1 MSEDIVAA
9 EGIFDPERHQALAG
23 MPWDAS
29 LARAAIG
36 EIVADFV
43 ASRRADGSWPTHLL
57 DGGELP
63 GNERH
68 WTSYFGAAG
77 AVSSLRILGAAG
89 YDAPDF
95 SSSLVEIA
103 DAYRKQP
110 DRELETGLQ
119 MGEIG
124 ILAPAV
130 LANPA
135 SRLLG
140 DRMEHAMDET
150 LGHPAREITSG
161 ETGALHAALTLFR
174 ATGHERWE
182 RQAERLARSLVDS
195 WEERA
200 NGHWHWTSHVFG
212 FQRSYYGACHGVA
225 GNGGALLRALEFL
238 PELDAETIVRRVTRT
253 LVGGALE
260 EGEGLNWPVSEDA
273 SGTRRL
279 VQWCHG
285 APGVVTALA
294 AAPPMEELDRLL
306 LGAGEL
312 VWKAGPLR
320 KGPSLCHGT
329 AGNGYALLGLVQ
341 RTGDAS
347 WLDRAR
353 AFAMHGI
360 RQRQRARSR
369 YGQGR
374 FTLWTGDGGLAVFLS
389 HCLEP
394 ERMAFP
400 GLELL

>member
-1 MSEDIVAA
+1 MSEDVPDP
-9 EGIFDPERHQALAG
+9 EGVFDPERHQPLAG
-23 MPWDAS
+23 GPWDAA
-29 LARAAIG
+29 LARTAID

-43 ASRRADGSWPTHLL
+43 TSRRADGSWPTHLL

-77 AVSSLRILGAAG
+77 AVSSLRILRAAG
-89 YDAPDF
+89 YDAPDL

-103 DAYRKQP
+103 DAYRKEP

-130 LANPA
+130 LADP
-135 SRLLG
+135 SDRPLG
-140 DRMEHAMDET
+140 DRLERAMEGI

-174 ATGHERWE
+174 ATADPRWQ
-182 RQAERLARSLVDS
+182 RQSERLARSLVQS

-238 PELDAETIVRRVTRT
+238 PELDAETIVRRVART
-253 LVGGALE
+253 LLGGALE

-294 AAPPMEELDRLL
+294 KAPPMQELDCLL
-306 LGAGEL
+306 LRAGEF

-320 KGPSLCHGT
+320 KGPGLCHGT
-329 AGNGYALLGLVQ
+329 AGNGYAFLGLAQ
-341 RTGDAS
+341 RTGEAR

-353 AFAMHGI
+353 VFAMHGV
-360 RQRQRARSR
+360 RQRRRARAR

-374 FTLWTGDGGLAVFLS
+374 FTLWSGDGGLAVFLS

-394 ERMAFP
+394 ERTAFP

>member
-1 MSEDIVAA
+1 VDFAA
-9 EGIFDPERHQALAG
+9 
-23 MPWDAS
+23 
-29 LARAAIG
+29 ARR
-36 EIVADFV
+36 E
-43 ASRRADGSWPTHLL
+43 DGSWPTHLL

-77 AVSSLRILGAAG
+77 AVCSLRILAAAG

-95 SSSLVEIA
+95 SSSLVAVA
-103 DAYRKQP
+103 DSYRKQP
-110 DRELETGLQ
+110 DRDFEIGLQ

-130 LANPA
+130 LADPA
-135 SRLLG
+135 DGALGRRL
-140 DRMEHAMDET
+140 EHAMNAIQA
-150 LGHPAREITSG
+150 HPAREITSG

-174 ATGHERWE
+174 ATSDERW
-182 RQAERLARSLVDS
+182 RSHSERLANSLAAS

-200 NGHWHWTSHVFG
+200 NGDWLWTSHVFG
-212 FQRSYYGACHGVA
+212 IQRSYYGACHGVA
-225 GNGGALLRALEFL
+225 GNAGALLRAQEFL

-253 LVGGALE
+253 LVGGALDE
-260 EGEGLNWPVSEDA
+260 RGEWNWPVSRDA

-285 APGVVTALA
+285 APGVVAALA
-294 AAPPMEELDRLL
+294 AAPMAAAPDSEELGRLL
-306 LGAGEL
+306 VRAGEL
-312 VWKAGPLR
+312 VWRAGPLR
-320 KGPSLCHGT
+320 KGPGLCHGT
-329 AGNGYALLGLVQ
+329 AGNGYAFLGLAL
-341 RTGDAS
+341 RTGDDL

-353 AFAMHGI
+353 RFAMHAI
-360 RQRQRARSR
+360 RQRKRARVR

-374 FTLWTGDGGLAVFLS
+374 YTLWSGDGGLAVFLI

-394 ERMAFP
+394 ERTAFP